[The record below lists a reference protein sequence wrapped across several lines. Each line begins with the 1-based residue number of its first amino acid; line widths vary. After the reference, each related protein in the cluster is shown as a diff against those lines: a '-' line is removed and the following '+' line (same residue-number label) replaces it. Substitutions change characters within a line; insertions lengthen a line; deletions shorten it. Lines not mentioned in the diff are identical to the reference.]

1 MSTTMSE
8 IVFDSLPTPGY
19 TLKEKGR
26 TYLND
31 SSVKKAKKNPGKFIL
46 LGDGHLMDK
55 AYFGTLEGQAAKIDP
70 RLELHFVLE
79 DRKENRNTPSGI
91 PSYSYK
97 GKVFARYMDA
107 VEDVKAVELERKR
120 RAKEAKKRARLEARE
135 LAELEMTDQ
144 AAA

>member
-26 TYLND
+26 AYLND
-31 SSVKKAKKNPGKFIL
+31 AAVKKAKKNPGKYIL
-46 LGDGHLMDK
+46 LNDGHLVDK
-55 AYFGTLEGQAAKIDP
+55 AYFPSLELQAIRIDD
-70 RLELHFVLE
+70 RLELEFVLE
-79 DRKENRNTPSGI
+79 KREENRNTPSGI

-97 GKVFARYMDA
+97 GKVFARYTDA
-107 VEDVKAVELERKR
+107 VADAEAIAKERKR
-120 RAKEAKKRARLEARE
+120 KAKEAKKRAKQAEQE
-135 LAELEMTDQ
+135 LAELEQSEQ